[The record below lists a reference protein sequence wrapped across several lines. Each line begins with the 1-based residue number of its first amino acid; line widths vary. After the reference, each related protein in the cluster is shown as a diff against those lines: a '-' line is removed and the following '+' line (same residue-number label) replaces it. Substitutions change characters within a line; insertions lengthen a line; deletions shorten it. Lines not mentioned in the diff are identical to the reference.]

1 MPVKLPEP
9 TKQCSAASCQVMIVD
24 DLSAAEQAAFI
35 LGREGF
41 SVRAVASETEALR
54 HMRETPADVI
64 LTAFAAPDIDGLR
77 LLAQVKER
85 YPDTQVVVMADS
97 ADIESA
103 LEAMR
108 HGASEFLLKPFDPQD
123 LKRVTATCMSSLRL
137 SQDRLSLVH
146 SNSMLTLW
154 KMLAAGADSHAV
166 PVYAAELARKNF
178 ESDSASLLA
187 VQSPD
192 RRLTV
197 LSHAGAPLSQARVA
211 ERLTAHAT
219 AALDKDRSV
228 TAVDVESGDCYVVVP
243 LKAGERLLGV
253 LALRRAGGPCF
264 HEKAVELLDLFAAH
278 LAIVLDALRLH
289 DMAAQQVSELEEM
302 VTASR
307 SLANCVEDDLLFQRV
322 LAGAA
327 RATGAELCALLVI
340 EEGAP
345 RVRTLPVMAADSE
358 VFQGVA
364 ARLTAL
370 WEPGTPAA
378 GHSVPLEARRAL
390 NSSAHA
396 FMSVQ
401 GCRFGVLAAFSPR
414 AAAFSIEDSSRLSAI
429 AESAAR
435 ARENNWRVLRI
446 TFLYNET
453 LELLGQTV
461 DARSPNSAGHSSQV
475 RTYASELARA
485 VGIQGQDL
493 HHIEDAALLHDIGK
507 IRVPESILRKP
518 GELTAQ
524 EFALVAAHPAQG
536 AELLLKAS
544 HLRCLAPSV
553 RHHHER
559 YDGAGYPDR
568 LRGEAIPVGARI
580 IALGDA
586 FDALISPRAHRRPLT
601 GVEARRL
608 IGDLAGKQFDPSLTK
623 VFLGLPIEQLIER

>member
-1 MPVKLPEP
+1 
-9 TKQCSAASCQVMIVD
+9 MIVD
-24 DLSAAEQAAFI
+24 ELSAAEQAAFI
-35 LGREGF
+35 LSREGF
-41 SVRAVASETEALR
+41 SVRAVASEAEALR
-54 HMRETPADVI
+54 HMREAPADVV
-64 LTAFAAPDIDGLR
+64 LTAFNTPGVDGLR
-77 LLAQVKER
+77 LLAQVRER

-103 LEAMR
+103 LESMR

-123 LKRVTATCMSSLRL
+123 LKRVTAACMSSLRL
-137 SQDRLSLVH
+137 SQDRLSLAQ
-146 SNSMLTLW
+146 SISMLTLW

-166 PVYAAELARKNF
+166 PVYAAELARRNF
-178 ESDSASLLA
+178 EADSASLLS
-187 VQSPD
+187 VQPQD

-197 LSHAGAPLSQARVA
+197 LSHAGAPLSQAHVT
-211 ERLTAHAT
+211 ERLTIHAT
-219 AALDKDRSV
+219 AALDKDRPL
-228 TAVDVESGDCYVVVP
+228 TAVDVDSGDCYAVAP

-264 HEKAVELLDLFAAH
+264 HEKAVELLSLFGAH

-289 DMAAQQVSELEEM
+289 DMAVQQVSELEEM

-327 RATGAELCALLVI
+327 RTTGAELCALLVI

-345 RVRTLPVMAADSE
+345 RVRTLPVLAPDSA
-358 VFQGVA
+358 VFQAVS
-364 ARLTAL
+364 ARLMAL
-370 WEPGTPAA
+370 WEPETSAA
-378 GHSVPLEARRAL
+378 GRNVPPEARRAL
-390 NSSAHA
+390 NSCAHA
-396 FMSVQ
+396 VMSVQ
-401 GCRFGVLAAFSPR
+401 GCRFGVLAAFSPK
-414 AAAFSIEDSSRLSAI
+414 AAAFSIEDTSRLSTI

-435 ARENNWRVLRI
+435 ARENNWRILRI

-453 LELLGQTV
+453 LDLLSQTV

-485 VGIQGQDL
+485 IGIQGQDL

-507 IRVPESILRKP
+507 VRVPESLLHKP

-524 EFALVAAHPAQG
+524 EFALVAAHAAQG
-536 AELLLKAS
+536 ADMLMKAP

-559 YDGAGYPDR
+559 YDGTGYPDR
-568 LRGEAIPVGARI
+568 LRGEAIPLGARI
-580 IALGDA
+580 ITLGDA
-586 FDALISPRAHRRPLT
+586 FDALISPRAHRRPLSAA
-601 GVEARRL
+601 EARGF
-608 IGDLAGKQFDPSLTK
+608 IKDLAGKQFDPSLTR
-623 VFLGLPIEQLIER
+623 VFLGLPIEELIER